1 MEEGQ
6 WGNMRKWSLYD
17 FRLCWGWDAEVKK
30 KKKKKKSRLKMAPRA
45 SQAVQWVRI
54 CLAMQG
60 TPVPFLVQEDP
71 ICCGAPKPVYHN
83 Y

>member
-1 MEEGQ
+1 
-6 WGNMRKWSLYD
+6 
-17 FRLCWGWDAEVKK
+17 
-30 KKKKKKSRLKMAPRA
+30 MAPRA
-45 SQAVQWVRI
+45 SQMVQWVRI

-71 ICCGAPKPVYHN
+71 ICRGAPKPVHRN